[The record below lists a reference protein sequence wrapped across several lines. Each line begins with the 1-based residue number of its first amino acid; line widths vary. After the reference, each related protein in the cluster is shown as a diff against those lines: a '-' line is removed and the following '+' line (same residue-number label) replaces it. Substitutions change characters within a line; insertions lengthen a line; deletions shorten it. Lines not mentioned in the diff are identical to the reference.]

1 MLGVKKKKI
10 RKTIELSF
18 EGPREFSPLFRHQKL
33 LPLRALRS
41 VSIARGT
48 LPDMTEASVGIA
60 AVPEAV
66 AARKASSSNA
76 STSASS
82 TAAATSA
89 TNQQQQASALVHT
102 AIGAVAGVV
111 EVSIMQPTVAIKNA
125 LQVRLKGESR
135 EKRAERRKSK
145 KEGTGAVSFFFL
157 LLADRVL
164 FFLERQQQQQQQQQA
179 GRPIPWSPP
188 ELYRGYAVR

>member
-1 MLGVKKKKI
+1 
-10 RKTIELSF
+10 
-18 EGPREFSPLFRHQKL
+18 
-33 LPLRALRS
+33 
-41 VSIARGT
+41 
-48 LPDMTEASVGIA
+48 MTEASVGIA

-82 TAAATSA
+82 TAAATLA

-125 LQVRLKGESR
+125 LQVRRVCSTVQRDVGIQ
-135 EKRAERRKSK
+135 
-145 KEGTGAVSFFFL
+145 L
-157 LLADRVL
+157 LLL
-164 FFLERQQQQQQQQQA
+164 L
-179 GRPIPWSPP
+179 P
-188 ELYRGYAVR
+188 ELVPSVLLKLQASSKLGA